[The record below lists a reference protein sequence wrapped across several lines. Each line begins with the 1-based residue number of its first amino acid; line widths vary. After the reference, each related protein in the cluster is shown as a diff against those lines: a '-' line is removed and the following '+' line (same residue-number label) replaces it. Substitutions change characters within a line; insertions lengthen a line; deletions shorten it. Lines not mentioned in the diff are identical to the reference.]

1 LVKKGDHMEES
12 EPGRSQR
19 EQFQEFVD
27 DWAKFANGFINS
39 SAAFAK
45 RMVRQQAGEEGA
57 GDIGLQDLWMTMASA
72 AGDLAELSYKWV
84 QAVDGLA
91 GFTSDRHSK
100 ADSDSERARK
110 QKGPASG
117 STRGSGG
124 PDRETRPQSGTW
136 TDEAPGSSNAD
147 GD

>member
-1 LVKKGDHMEES
+1 MGES

-45 RMVRQQAGEEGA
+45 RVVRQQAGEEGA

-72 AGDLAELSYKWV
+72 AGDLAELSYRWV

-91 GFTSDRHSK
+91 GFSSDRHSK
-100 ADSDSERARK
+100 ADSSSEGSEK
-110 QKGPASG
+110 QQGPAADSG
-117 STRGSGG
+117 PRSAGSGPEEPKKG
-124 PDRETRPQSGTW
+124 TRTKK
-136 TDEAPGSSNAD
+136 APGSSTAG
-147 GD
+147 GDRT

>member
-1 LVKKGDHMEES
+1 MGES

-27 DWAKFANGFINS
+27 DWAKFANGCINS

-72 AGDLAELSYKWV
+72 AGDLAELSYRWV

-91 GFTSDRHSK
+91 GFSSERRNK
-100 ADSDSERARK
+100 ADYSSEGAEK
-110 QKGPASG
+110 QKGPAAESARSSAG
-117 STRGSGG
+117 SDPEEPRNGTR
-124 PDRETRPQSGTW
+124 TKK
-136 TDEAPGSSNAD
+136 APGSFTPG